1 EVISLI
7 EMIKTSISKLKNTIL
22 DLTEISKIQRMEK
35 DDIAPQNLSEIIEDV
50 KVLLFDQIK
59 KSNAEIKLNLDDCPV
74 IEFSKKDLRSIVM
87 NLLSNAIKYRS
98 ERRPEILIKCYQND
112 QYAILS
118 VTDNGIGIDLKHA
131 KLFKMFKR

>member
-1 EVISLI
+1 
-7 EMIKTSISKLKNTIL
+7 MIRL
-22 DLTEISKIQRMEK
+22 
-35 DDIAPQNLSEIIEDV
+35 
-50 KVLLFDQIK
+50 
-59 KSNAEIKLNLDDCPV
+59 KSNAEIRLNLDDCPV

-98 ERRPEILIKCYQND
+98 ERRPEVLIKCYQKD

-131 KLFKMFKR
+131 KLFKMFKRFNTETEGTGIGLYIIKRIIDDAGGKIEVESEVGKGSTFSVYFKHQ